1 MIVLLLELCQAV
13 SVSEIATPNKGTTDP
28 QIFQGLSSLYLF
40 GDFTGDLDK
49 SNYQVTLDGRD
60 CEILS
65 VKADEIEC
73 LIPPWESGYAS
84 NPDLEVLHNS
94 GVIHSESSAFRW
106 WWPDPI
112 MRLVPSEGAAGDT
125 IGLNFLANEGF
136 KDNINHLKIEG
147 LEVAFESEYVEN
159 SRPYILNGV
168 VDDNVHGD
176 QGVEYKLYEK
186 IRGLYWTGGYTLE
199 GDQYWFRT
207 LGAVETVSFDSN
219 NGIQAT
225 ITGKS
230 FPSDTSRVQVE
241 VDGSQCQV
249 TQASFSIIECSSENY
264 FDLENRDY
272 YEGSAGLVRETYTPG
287 NIRVESELIDRTVIP
302 SATTLTTMD
311 NYDSL
316 IYGLFK
322 PPRTGNYVFY
332 ASFRGSVRV
341 YLSTDSNPLNKQ
353 EIINSSEESDEH
365 SYFVWGE
372 NQSNSIALT
381 AGESYYLEVE
391 HYSSGGRNS
400 FVMGIEM
407 PGSGQRNGFPLIKRL
422 DLSSNTL
429 NTNNRPFVYKGENKQ
444 IDVGFNS
451 AACTSNN
458 YLHQG
463 RISKTYF
470 NLYVYCHNNYLY
482 ALLPSYMNPNPSD
495 LKFKLNDGTEVE
507 GETLREASTDSQFWF
522 VIPSDFLRTYETKP
536 QLRVW
541 IDNRLTTCRG
551 DCSFQPLISSF
562 SEDSKTVTING
573 QKFPK
578 DSSQL
583 QVKVGP
589 ADCAIQTNSDTLIT
603 CQLDSYTQGNY
614 QPQVTYK
621 DYTIPLDSTINY
633 SIELV
638 CADNCLK
645 CYSPSSFKCIECGT
659 SYYLVQGV
667 CSTTCPTGYSCSST
681 QSSGSELAF
690 NLELNTMQ
698 DVIQD
703 SENSIPVLTG
713 VNNQFHPFFHE
724 TDPYPAKDRGYYF
737 RGTSV
742 MQLPPYGDVLGPLL
756 VLAPQFTVSMWI
768 RPLSSSGTLL
778 SKQHT
783 NYTNILEIGIS
794 DYSLYATL
802 DETFQST
809 DKLNNYWNL
818 VTVRTSVDQDQFNLE
833 AYYNSTKVLSK
844 SLGEDWFLDSE
855 SDFYFSIGA
864 KHSSSTL
871 SNFFTGFIW
880 EVRIYNSV
888 VSLQDLLQDSNCE
901 SCDFCP
907 VENSDKCLSLSRIN
921 QFWDGQQ
928 FRDCLPD
935 CYFGCISNSTC
946 NLCGSDLCIECEF
959 EKCSS
964 CVEDALVTNNTCKC
978 NQGYSSKHGFC
989 VRGEFFADLT
999 SKDSTLT
1006 LEFSEDLDSQLS
1018 NQDFEITL
1026 QNATI
1031 KFDYELEMTNGRQYA
1046 IAMNF
1051 KTYVAEKEPVLLQFK
1066 KEITS
1071 QSNHLLANKTLQTE
1085 LKQYDPSFLTIQES
1099 KTTTQQAAGIAALT
1113 VGVLALSNSDPSQF
1127 WSVMNNLEV
1136 LSLICLT
1143 NNQLTPTLI
1152 GFFGG
1157 LNLLDS
1163 VPVGIN
1169 YLLRIITGE
1178 ESEYIAEYLVKDS
1191 KLFLLNAGVS
1201 ILIMGVLLLFWPAV
1215 WTLSKI
1221 PYSKKL
1227 FGKLLANYKFNVFTR
1242 YWMQC
1247 YLDLSVAG
1255 FFQLV
1260 SVPNVEVVGV
1270 FNYTSACL
1278 VVVLL
1283 VATPGGLFLF
1293 VNRNRENITTEEFFQ
1308 RWGTLFHEFN
1318 CTDNPPAA
1326 FYYCFFTLKRVV
1338 LAASVAVLG
1347 VFPYIQAIL
1356 NLACVVGFL
1365 VFLVRVKPYSK
1376 KPTLI
1381 VSVAAEAVTSLVFL
1395 LVIYFLQ
1402 SDWRAFDTFM
1412 QVAIISLVAGA
1423 SGTQSLVPLFGLMV
1437 KCCCKKVSSVTRVM
1451 VLDRNTPDEMDQ
1463 TGGNINTVYSPQK
1476 QVKENRLS
1484 VEA

>member
-1 MIVLLLELCQAV
+1 MILLLLELCQAAITV
-13 SVSEIATPNKGTTDP
+13 TEIATPDKSITNPGY
-28 QIFQGLSSLYLF
+28 FSGLSSLYFF
-40 GDFTGDLDK
+40 GNFQDDLNP
-49 SNYQVTLDGRD
+49 SNYEVKLIDSNDAEQEQCQV
-60 CEILS
+60 LS
-65 VKADEIEC
+65 VKPQEIEC
-73 LIPPWESGYAS
+73 LLPPWQS
-84 NPDLEVLHNS
+84 NNEKNPTLQVLHNTQE
-94 GVIHSESSAFRW
+94 IYLENSAITW
-106 WWPDPI
+106 NYPNPI
-112 MRLVPSEGAAGDT
+112 MSLVPNEGAFGDIFSIHFLDGKYT
-125 IGLNFLANEGF
+125 I
-136 KDNINHLKIEG
+136 DYLKIEG
-147 LEVAFESEYVEN
+147 IEAALENTYVED
-159 SRPYILNGV
+159 SDPKTANGQISS
-168 VDDNVHGD
+168 NIHGD
-176 QGVEYKLYEK
+176 QIIDYSLSGMVK
-186 IRGLYWTGGYTLE
+186 GLHWTGGYTPQGE
-199 GDQYWFRT
+199 QYGFRT
-207 LGAVETVSFDSN
+207 IAAVESVSVNSD

-225 ITGKS
+225 VSGKS
-230 FPSDTSRVQVE
+230 FPSETSRVQVE
-241 VDGSQCQV
+241 VNGSQCQV
-249 TQASFSIIECSSENY
+249 TQASFNRIKCTSEVHFEPKNS
-264 FDLENRDY
+264 NY
-272 YEGSAGLVRETYTPG
+272 YEGSAGLVREIYTAG

-302 SATTLTTMD
+302 SATIPTTMD

-332 ASFRGSVRV
+332 TSFRGSVKV

-353 EIINSSEESDEH
+353 EIINSSQESDEH
-365 SYFVWGE
+365 VYFVWGE
-372 NQSNSIALT
+372 NESNSVGLNG
-381 AGESYYLEVE
+381 GELYYLEVE

-400 FVMGIEM
+400 FTLGVEM
-407 PGSGQRNGFPLIKRL
+407 PGSGQRNGFPMIKRL
-422 DLSSNTL
+422 DL
-429 NTNNRPFVYKGENKQ
+429 
-444 IDVGFNS
+444 
-451 AACTSNN
+451 TSNVLGTDYPFFYKEVHYKLAGGFESTTCASKN
-458 YLHQG
+458 YLHQNL
-463 RISKTYF
+463 ISRTYF
-470 NLYVYCHNNYLY
+470 NLYVYCHNNYIY
-482 ALLPSYMNPNPSD
+482 ALLPSYMSPSSSD
-495 LKFKLNDGTEVE
+495 LKFRRDDGIQLE
-507 GETLREASTDSQFWF
+507 GETLREASTNSQFWF
-522 VIPSDFLRTYETKP
+522 VIPSDFLRTYQTKP

-541 IDNRLTTCRG
+541 IDNRLTMCRG
-551 DCSFQPLISSF
+551 DCQ
-562 SEDSKTVTING
+562 
-573 QKFPK
+573 
-578 DSSQL
+578 
-583 QVKVGP
+583 
-589 ADCAIQTNSDTLIT
+589 
-603 CQLDSYTQGNY
+603 
-614 QPQVTYK
+614 
-621 DYTIPLDSTINY
+621 IPCS
-633 SIELV
+633 
-638 CADNCLK
+638 DNCLT
-645 CYSPSSFKCIECGT
+645 CYSCSDFQCSECK
-659 SYYLVQGV
+659 SNYYLFQRT
-667 CSTTCPTGYSCSST
+667 CISICPTGYFCSST
-681 QSSGSELAF
+681 GSQASGTGLIF
-690 NLELNTMQ
+690 DLQLNNTMQ
-698 DVIQD
+698 NTVYD
-703 SENSIPVLTG
+703 SASSVPVLTG
-713 VNNQFHPFFHE
+713 TNNQFYPFFHQ
-724 TDPYPAKDRGYYF
+724 TDPYPTRDRGYYF
-737 RGTSV
+737 RGTSI
-742 MQLPPYGDVLGPLL
+742 MQLPPYGNTPEPLL
-756 VLAPQFTVSMWI
+756 VLAPEFTVSMWI
-768 RPLSSSGTLL
+768 RPLSESGILL

-783 NYTNILEIGIS
+783 NYTSILEIGLS
-794 DYSLYATL
+794 SYSLYVKAQK
-802 DETFQST
+802 TFQSQA
-809 DKLNNYWNL
+809 KLNNYWSL
-818 VTVRTSVDQDQFNLE
+818 VAIKSFLGRDQLKLE
-833 AYYNSTKVLSK
+833 AYYNSTQVLSVDYRFK
-844 SLGEDWFLDSE
+844 DSD
-855 SDFYFSIGA
+855 SNFYFSIGA
-864 KHSSSTL
+864 KHSSITF

-880 EVRIYNSV
+880 EVRVYNSV
-888 VSLQDLLQDSNCE
+888 VSLQDLQDSNCE

-907 VENSDKCLSLSRIN
+907 VQNSNKCLSLSRIN

-946 NLCGSDLCIECEF
+946 NLCGNDLCLECEF
-959 EKCSS
+959 EECSS
-964 CVEDALVTNNTCKC
+964 CVDNALVTNKTCEC

-999 SKDSTLT
+999 SKDNTLI

-1031 KFDYELEMTNGRQYA
+1031 KFGYELEMTNGRQYA

-1071 QSNHLLANKTLQTE
+1071 QSNHLLVNRTLQTE
-1085 LKQYDPSFLTIQES
+1085 LKEYDPSFLIIQES
-1099 KTTTQQAAGIAALT
+1099 KTTTQQAAGITALT

-1127 WSVMNNLEV
+1127 WSVMNTLEV
-1136 LSLICLT
+1136 LSFISLT
-1143 NNQLTPTLI
+1143 NNQLTPTLV

-1201 ILIMGVLLLFWPAV
+1201 ILIMGVLLLFWPVV

-1221 PYSKKL
+1221 PYSKKP

-1293 VNRNRENITTEEFFQ
+1293 VKRNRENITTEEFFQ

-1365 VFLVRVKPYSK
+1365 VFLARVKPYPK

-1381 VSVAAEAVTSLVFL
+1381 VSVAAEVVTSLVFL

-1412 QVAIISLVAGA
+1412 QVAIISLVAGI

-1437 KCCCKKVSSVTRVM
+1437 KCCCKKASSVTRVM
-1451 VLDRNTPDEMDQ
+1451 VLDRSTPDEIDQ

-1476 QVKENRLS
+1476 QVKENHLS